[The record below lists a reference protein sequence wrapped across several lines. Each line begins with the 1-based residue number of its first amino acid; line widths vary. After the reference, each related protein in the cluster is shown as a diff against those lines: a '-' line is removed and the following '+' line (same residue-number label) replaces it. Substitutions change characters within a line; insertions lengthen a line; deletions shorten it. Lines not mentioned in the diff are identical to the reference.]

1 MTAEVSTAGSDAI
14 GDDGVDRVEHAW
26 ARERPDID
34 VSSVGIVTRIW
45 RIARHLERERV
56 ERLAELG
63 TDRVTLDV
71 LAMLRR
77 AGKPYRMT
85 AGHLSEA
92 ALITPGGI
100 SNRLDK
106 LERSGLVKRSFHPKD
121 RRRVDVQLTRKGVKL
136 VDEVVSDIMD
146 HESRLLE
153 ILAGDDQAE
162 LRRLLKILLAQFEDP
177 AVGLET
183 D

>member
-1 MTAEVSTAGSDAI
+1 MTAEISREGSDAI
-14 GDDGVDRVEHAW
+14 REDGVDRIEQAW
-26 ARERPDID
+26 ARERPDMD

-56 ERLAELG
+56 ERLTELG

-85 AGHLSEA
+85 AGRLSEA

-106 LERSGLVKRSFHPKD
+106 LERSGLIKRSFHPKD
-121 RRRVDVQLTRKGVKL
+121 RRRVDVQLTKKGVQL
-136 VDEVVSDIMD
+136 VDEVVSDVMD
-146 HESRLLE
+146 HDTRLLE
-153 ILAGDDQAE
+153 ALDDGDQAD
-162 LRRLLKILLAQFEDP
+162 LRRLLKLLLAQFEDP
-177 AVGLET
+177 EDGLET

>member
-1 MTAEVSTAGSDAI
+1 MTAEISREGSDAI
-14 GDDGVDRVEHAW
+14 GEDGVDRIEKAW
-26 ARERPDID
+26 ARERPDMD

-56 ERLAELG
+56 ERLTELG

-85 AGHLSEA
+85 AGRLSEA

-106 LERSGLVKRSFHPKD
+106 LERSGLIKRGFHPKD
-121 RRRVDVQLTRKGVKL
+121 RRRVDVQLTKKGVQL
-136 VDEVVSDIMD
+136 VDEVVSEVMD
-146 HESRLLE
+146 YDTRLLE
-153 ILAGDDQAE
+153 ALNDGDQAD
-162 LRRLLKILLAQFEDP
+162 LRRLLKLLLAQFEDP
-177 AVGLET
+177 GDGLET